1 MTRIENTGSAVRAVY
16 QPVPFTQVTIKDDFW
31 APRLET
37 NRSAT
42 LPIEYEQCRVTG
54 RLEAFKLN
62 WQPGQEPVPHIFWD
76 SDVAK
81 WIEAASYSLST
92 HPDARLAALL
102 DEVAGLVAGAQQ
114 PDGYLNTHYTVVEPG
129 RRWTNLRD
137 RHELYC
143 AGHLIEACVAHY
155 QATGQRTL
163 LEVACRYADHINTV
177 FGTGPGQ
184 KRGYCGH
191 EEIELA
197 LVKLYRTTGQQRY
210 LNLSQYFVDERGRKP
225 YYYDQEARERG
236 EDPAAYWA
244 KTYAY
249 VQAHQPV
256 REQDHVTG
264 HAVRAMYLYSAMAD
278 LAGENGDASLLA
290 ACQRLWSHL
299 VTRNLYLTGGIGPS
313 SHNEGFTGDFDLPNL
328 SAYAETCAAVGLV
341 FWSHRLLQL
350 TGEGGYADVM
360 ERVLYN
366 GALSGVSLDGERFF
380 YVNPL
385 ASRGDHHRQAWYDC
399 ACCPPN
405 IARLLASLGQY
416 VYSAG
421 ADDVAVHLYVQG
433 QARLEVAGTSL
444 TLRQTTRYPWD
455 GQIEIA
461 LEPQAPVEFTLK
473 LRLPGWCRE
482 ARLSVNGRGV
492 QPQRGATQSQGDAA
506 QLNAPTPNA
515 ATPNAPTDR
524 GYIVMRRQWQEGDTV
539 VLDLEMPVERV
550 YAHPQVGQDVG
561 AVALQRGPLVYCFEQ
576 VDQSAPVAQLRLPAG
591 AALASHFEPGLL
603 GGVVVITG
611 EALAVDEADW
621 DDQLYRAQA
630 PRLRPTALNA
640 IPYYAWD
647 NREPGAMQVWL
658 PEVS

>member
-1 MTRIENTGSAVRAVY
+1 MRGERQAKDISAAYR
-16 QPVPFTQVTIKDDFW
+16 PVPFTQVTLADDFW

-42 LPIEYEQCRVTG
+42 LPIEYEQCRDTG

-62 WQPGQEPVPHIFWD
+62 WKPGQEPVPHIFWD

-92 HPDARLAALL
+92 HPDVKLAALL
-102 DEVAGLVAGAQQ
+102 DEVAALVASAQQ
-114 PDGYLNTHYTVVEPG
+114 PDGYLNTHYTVVEPD

-143 AGHLIEACVAHY
+143 AGHLIEASVAHY

-163 LEVACRYADHINTV
+163 LDVARRYADHIGTV
-177 FGTGPGQ
+177 FGPGPDQ

-197 LVKLYRTTGQQRY
+197 LVKLYRSTGERRY
-210 LNLSQYFVDERGRKP
+210 LELSQYFVDERGRQP
-225 YYYDQEARERG
+225 YYYDAEARARG
-236 EDPAAYWA
+236 EDPRAYWA

-256 REQDHVTG
+256 REQERVTG

-278 LAGENGDASLLA
+278 LAGETGDTSLLR
-290 ACQRLWSHL
+290 ACERLWRHL
-299 VTRNLYLTGGIGPS
+299 VSRNLYITGGIGPS
-313 SHNEGFTGDFDLPNL
+313 SHNEGFTGDYDLPNQ

-350 TGEGGYADVM
+350 TGEGAYADVM

-366 GALSGVSLDGERFF
+366 GALSGVSLNGERFF

-416 VYSAG
+416 IYSTGAG
-421 ADDVAVHLYVQG
+421 EVAVHLYAQG
-433 QARLEVAGTSL
+433 QAQMEVAGQPL
-444 TLRQTTRYPWD
+444 TLKQVTRYPWD
-455 GQIEIA
+455 GQIEIT
-461 LEPQAPVEFTLK
+461 LEPKVPVTFALK
-473 LRLPGWCRE
+473 LRLPAWCRE
-482 ARLSVNGRGV
+482 ARLTVNGEPV
-492 QPQRGATQSQGDAA
+492 VV
-506 QLNAPTPNA
+506 APLL
-515 ATPNAPTDR
+515 DR
-524 GYIVMRRQWQEGDTV
+524 SYIVVRRLWQAGDRV
-539 VLDLEMPVERV
+539 RLELAMPVERV

-561 AVALQRGPLVYCFEQ
+561 AVALQRGPLVYCVEQ
-576 VDQSAPVAQLRLPAG
+576 VDQAEPVQRLRLPAG
-591 AALASHFEPGLL
+591 ATLTSHFEPDVL
-603 GGVVVITG
+603 GGVAVITG

-621 DDQLYRAQA
+621 DGQLYRAQA
-630 PRLRPTALNA
+630 PRLRPATLKA

-647 NREPGAMQVWL
+647 NREAGAMQVWL
-658 PEVS
+658 PEVA

>member
-1 MTRIENTGSAVRAVY
+1 VRGERQAKDISAAYR
-16 QPVPFTQVTIKDDFW
+16 PVPFTQVTLADDYW

-42 LPIEYEQCRVTG
+42 LPIEYEQCRDTG

-62 WQPGQEPVPHIFWD
+62 WKPGQEPVPHIFWD

-92 HPDARLAALL
+92 HPDVKLAALL
-102 DEVAGLVAGAQQ
+102 DEVAALVASAQQ
-114 PDGYLNTHYTVVEPG
+114 PDGYLNTHYTVVEPD

-143 AGHLIEACVAHY
+143 AGHLIEASVAHY

-163 LEVACRYADHINTV
+163 LDVARRYADHIGTV
-177 FGTGPGQ
+177 FGPGPDQ

-197 LVKLYRTTGQQRY
+197 LVKLYRSTGERRY
-210 LNLSQYFVDERGRKP
+210 LELSQYFVDERGRQP
-225 YYYDQEARERG
+225 YYYDAEARARG
-236 EDPAAYWA
+236 EDPRAYWA

-256 REQDHVTG
+256 REQERVTG

-278 LAGENGDASLLA
+278 LAGETGDASLLR
-290 ACQRLWSHL
+290 ACERLWRHL
-299 VTRNLYLTGGIGPS
+299 VSRNLYITGGIGPS
-313 SHNEGFTGDFDLPNL
+313 SHNEGFTGDYDLPNQ

-350 TGEGGYADVM
+350 TGEGAYADVM

-366 GALSGVSLDGERFF
+366 GALSGVSLNGERFF

-416 VYSAG
+416 IYSTGAG
-421 ADDVAVHLYVQG
+421 EVAVHLYAQG
-433 QARLEVAGTSL
+433 QARMEVAGQPL
-444 TLRQTTRYPWD
+444 TLKQVTRYPWD
-455 GQIEIA
+455 GQIEIT
-461 LEPQAPVEFTLK
+461 LEPKVPVTFALK
-473 LRLPGWCRE
+473 LRLPAWCRE
-482 ARLSVNGRGV
+482 ARLTVNGEPV
-492 QPQRGATQSQGDAA
+492 VV
-506 QLNAPTPNA
+506 APLL
-515 ATPNAPTDR
+515 DR
-524 GYIVMRRQWQEGDTV
+524 SYIVVRRLWQAGDRV
-539 VLDLEMPVERV
+539 RLELAMPVERV

-561 AVALQRGPLVYCFEQ
+561 AVALQRGPLVYCVEQ
-576 VDQSAPVAQLRLPAG
+576 VDQAEPVQRLRLPAG
-591 AALASHFEPGLL
+591 ATLTSHFEPDVL

-621 DDQLYRAQA
+621 DGQLYRAQS
-630 PRLRPTALNA
+630 PKLRPATLKA

-647 NREPGAMQVWL
+647 NREAGAMQVWL
-658 PEVS
+658 PEVA

>member
-1 MTRIENTGSAVRAVY
+1 MRGERQAKDISAAYR
-16 QPVPFTQVTIKDDFW
+16 PVPFTQVTLADDFW

-42 LPIEYEQCRVTG
+42 LPIEYEQCRDTG

-62 WQPGQEPVPHIFWD
+62 WKPGQEPVPHIFWD

-92 HPDARLAALL
+92 HPDVKLAALL
-102 DEVAGLVAGAQQ
+102 DEVAALVASAQQ
-114 PDGYLNTHYTVVEPG
+114 PDGYLNTHYTVVEPD

-143 AGHLIEACVAHY
+143 AGHLIEASVAHY

-163 LEVACRYADHINTV
+163 LDVARRYADHIGTV
-177 FGTGPGQ
+177 FGPGPDQ

-197 LVKLYRTTGQQRY
+197 LVKLYRSTGERRY
-210 LNLSQYFVDERGRKP
+210 LELSQYFVDERGRQP
-225 YYYDQEARERG
+225 YYYDAEARARG
-236 EDPAAYWA
+236 EDPRAYWA

-256 REQDHVTG
+256 REQERVTG

-278 LAGENGDASLLA
+278 LAGETGDASLLR
-290 ACQRLWSHL
+290 ACERLWRHL
-299 VTRNLYLTGGIGPS
+299 VSRNLYITGGIGPS
-313 SHNEGFTGDFDLPNL
+313 SHNEGFTGDYDLPNQ

-350 TGEGGYADVM
+350 TGEGAYADVM

-366 GALSGVSLDGERFF
+366 GALSGVSLNGERFF

-416 VYSAG
+416 IYSTGAG
-421 ADDVAVHLYVQG
+421 EVAVHLYAQG
-433 QARLEVAGTSL
+433 QAQMEVAGQPL
-444 TLRQTTRYPWD
+444 TLKQVTRYPWD
-455 GQIEIA
+455 GQIEIT
-461 LEPQAPVEFTLK
+461 LEPKVPVTFALK
-473 LRLPGWCRE
+473 LRLPAWCRE
-482 ARLSVNGRGV
+482 ARLTVNGEPV
-492 QPQRGATQSQGDAA
+492 VV
-506 QLNAPTPNA
+506 APLL
-515 ATPNAPTDR
+515 DR
-524 GYIVMRRQWQEGDTV
+524 SYIVVRRLWQAGDRV
-539 VLDLEMPVERV
+539 RLELAMPVERV

-561 AVALQRGPLVYCFEQ
+561 AVALQRGPLVYCVEQ
-576 VDQSAPVAQLRLPAG
+576 VDQAEPVQRLRLPAG
-591 AALASHFEPGLL
+591 ATLTSHFEPDVL

-621 DDQLYRAQA
+621 DGQLYRAQS
-630 PRLRPTALNA
+630 PKLRPATLKA

-647 NREPGAMQVWL
+647 NREAGAMQVWL
-658 PEVS
+658 PEVA

>member
-1 MTRIENTGSAVRAVY
+1 MTINEQASSSLRAAY
-16 QPVPFTQVTIKDDFW
+16 QPAPFTQVTIADGFW
-31 APRLET
+31 APRLEI

-102 DEVAGLVAGAQQ
+102 DEVATLVAGAQQ
-114 PDGYLNTHYTVVEPG
+114 PDGYLNTHYTVVELG
-129 RRWTNLRD
+129 QRWTNLRD

-143 AGHLIEACVAHY
+143 AGHLIEASVAHY

-163 LEVACRYADHINTV
+163 LDVARRYADHIGTV
-177 FGTGPGQ
+177 FGTGPDQ
-184 KRGYCGH
+184 KRGYPGH

-197 LVKLYRTTGQQRY
+197 LVKLYRSTGERRY
-210 LNLSQYFVDERGRKP
+210 LELSQYFVNERGRKP
-225 YYYDQEARERG
+225 HYYDQEARARG
-236 EDPAAYWA
+236 EDPSAYWA

-278 LAGENGDASLLA
+278 LAGETGDASLLN
-290 ACQRLWSHL
+290 ACERLWRHL

-341 FWSHRLLQL
+341 FWSHRMLQL
-350 TGEGGYADVM
+350 TGDGQYAEVM

-405 IARLLASLGQY
+405 IARLLASVGQY
-416 VYSAG
+416 IYSTS

-433 QARLEVAGTSL
+433 QARLEVAGQPL
-444 TLRQTTRYPWD
+444 TIKQTTRYPWD
-455 GQIEIA
+455 GQIEVA
-461 LEPQAPVEFTLK
+461 LEPQAPMTFALR
-473 LRLPGWCRE
+473 LRLPAWCRA
-482 ARLSVNGRGV
+482 ARLAVNGRGV
-492 QPQRGATQSQGDAA
+492 Q
-506 QLNAPTPNA
+506 L
-515 ATPNAPTDR
+515 NAPTDR
-524 GYIVMRRQWQEGDTV
+524 GYIVVRRPWQAGDRV
-539 VLDLEMPVERV
+539 ALELEMPVERV

-561 AVALQRGPLVYCFEQ
+561 AVALQRGPLVYCVEQ
-576 VDQSAPVAQLRLPAG
+576 VDQTAPVQRLRLPAG
-591 AALASHFEPGLL
+591 AVLDSHFEPGLL

-611 EALAVDEADW
+611 EALAVDEDDW
-621 DDQLYRAQA
+621 DGQLYRARA
-630 PRLRPTALNA
+630 PRLRPTTLRA

-647 NREPGAMQVWL
+647 NRDPGAMQVWL
-658 PEVS
+658 PETL

>member
-1 MTRIENTGSAVRAVY
+1 MTEIAPARGTVRAAY
-16 QPVPFTQVTIKDDFW
+16 QAVPFTHVTINDDFW

-129 RRWTNLRD
+129 KRWTNLRD

-163 LEVACRYADHINTV
+163 LEVACRYADHIGTV

-197 LVKLYRTTGQQRY
+197 LVKLYRSTGEHRY
-210 LNLSQYFVDERGRKP
+210 LELSQYFVNERGRQP
-225 YYYDQEARERG
+225 HYYDQEARDRG

-256 REQDHVTG
+256 REQEHVTG

-278 LAGENGDASLLA
+278 LAGETGDASLLS
-290 ACQRLWSHL
+290 ACERLWQHL

-350 TGEGGYADVM
+350 TGQSSYADVM

-416 VYSAG
+416 VYSLG
-421 ADDVAVHLYVQG
+421 ADEVAVNLYVQG
-433 QARLEVAGTSL
+433 QARLEVAGQPL
-444 TLRQTTRYPWD
+444 TLKQTTRYPWD
-455 GQIEIA
+455 GQIEIELA
-461 LEPQAPVEFTLK
+461 PRAPVTFALK
-473 LRLPGWCRE
+473 LRLPAWCRA
-482 ARLSVNGRGV
+482 ARLSVNGEAMDSRWGSGV
-492 QPQRGATQSQGDAA
+492 QSHRDASQ
-506 QLNAPTPNA
+506 LS
-515 ATPNAPTDR
+515 APTDR
-524 GYIVMRRQWQEGDTV
+524 GYIVVRRQWQAGDRV
-539 VLDLEMPVERV
+539 NLELEMPVERV

-576 VDQSAPVAQLRLPAG
+576 VDQSAPVPQLRLPAG
-591 AALASHFEPGLL
+591 AALASHFEPDLL
-603 GGVVVITG
+603 GGVVVVTG

-621 DDQLYRAQA
+621 DGQLYRAQA
-630 PRLRPTALNA
+630 PDLRPATLKA

-658 PEVS
+658 PEMA

>member
-1 MTRIENTGSAVRAVY
+1 MTTNELTSSTLRAAY
-16 QPVPFTQVTIKDDFW
+16 QPVPFTQVTIADAFW

-42 LPIEYEQCRVTG
+42 LPIEYAQCRDTG

-102 DEVAGLVAGAQQ
+102 DEVAALVAGAQQ

-129 RRWTNLRD
+129 KRWTNLRD

-163 LEVACRYADHINTV
+163 LAVACRYADHIGTV
-177 FGTGPGQ
+177 FGAGVGQ
-184 KRGYCGH
+184 KRGYPGH

-197 LVKLYRTTGQQRY
+197 LVKLYRSTGERRY
-210 LNLSQYFVDERGRKP
+210 LQLSEYFVDERGRQP
-225 YYYDQEARERG
+225 YYYDQEARNRG

-256 REQDHVTG
+256 REQERVTG

-278 LAGENGDASLLA
+278 LAGETGDASLLT
-290 ACQRLWSHL
+290 ACERLWRHL

-350 TGEGGYADVM
+350 TGDGQYADVM
-360 ERVLYN
+360 ERALYN
-366 GALSGVSLDGERFF
+366 GALAGVALDGERFF

-405 IARLLASLGQY
+405 IARLLASVGQY
-416 VYSAG
+416 VYSAS
-421 ADDVAVHLYVQG
+421 AEAVAVHLYVQG
-433 QARLEVAGTSL
+433 QARLEVAGQSL
-444 TLRQTTRYPWD
+444 TLKQTTRYPWD
-455 GQIEIA
+455 GQIEIT
-461 LEPQAPVEFTLK
+461 LEPQAPAAFALK
-473 LRLPGWCRE
+473 LRLPGWCRA
-482 ARLSVNGRGV
+482 ARLSVNGTGV
-492 QPQRGATQSQGDAA
+492 
-506 QLNAPTPNA
+506 QLNAPT
-515 ATPNAPTDR
+515 DH
-524 GYIVMRRQWQEGDTV
+524 GYITVERVWQAGDRVT
-539 VLDLEMPVERV
+539 LALEMPVERV

-561 AVALQRGPLVYCFEQ
+561 AVALQRGPLVYCVEQ
-576 VDQSAPVAQLRLPAG
+576 ADQRDPVPQLRLPAG
-591 AALASHFEPGLL
+591 AALASHFEPDLL
-603 GGVVVITG
+603 GGVVVVTG
-611 EALAVDEADW
+611 EALAVDDADW
-621 DDQLYRAQA
+621 DGQLYRAQA
-630 PRLRPTALNA
+630 PRLRPTTLKA

-647 NREPGAMQVWL
+647 NRAPGAMQVWL
-658 PEVS
+658 PELAQR